1 MDHVR
6 TAGDF
11 IAERWA
17 GHADVEPTAV
27 LAVAAAVIVLTSI
40 PRCWRILRQAST
52 IVHEMGHVL
61 AAWLTGRRVS
71 GIKLHSDTS
80 GLTVSTGKPRGPGML
95 VTLLAGYPAPGLL
108 AVMMTGLA
116 TTGYTGA
123 SLTLYNVVILLAL
136 LLSRNIVGVLS
147 CLISLAATG
156 LIWWMNHE
164 DVVAYVVV
172 ALAVFYAWAGMRG
185 TLDVIAVHTRA
196 MGRSGAGHHR
206 ALQQAAQSDA
216 GKAAYALAGIKV
228 PAWAWLTFFFLV
240 SLGCVAAVGWLMIH

>member
-1 MDHVR
+1 MQDIR

-11 IAERWA
+11 ISERWV
-17 GHADVEPTAV
+17 GHADVEPAAV
-27 LAVAAAVIVLTSI
+27 LAVATAVIVLTSV

-136 LLSRNIVGVLS
+136 LLSRNVIGVLS
-147 CLISLAATG
+147 CLISLAVTG

-164 DVVAYVVV
+164 DVVAYAVV

-185 TLDVIAVHTRA
+185 TFDVITVHTRA
-196 MGRSGAGHHR
+196 MGRPGTGHHR

-216 GKAAYALAGIKV
+216 GKAAHALAAITV
-228 PAWAWLTFFFLV
+228 PAWIWLTFFFLV
-240 SLGCVAAVGWLMIH
+240 SLGCVAAVVWLMIH